1 MRIRFIHSYLVVLLF
16 LFSVHTSNSQVI
28 KDAGLWTTLNLEK
41 KFNKKVSFFLTE
53 EFRMRENITRLNLF
67 YTDLGFSYKP
77 KDFLKL
83 SLSYRNI
90 QKYSID
96 NTFSFRHRFTLDIV
110 LKTKL
115 DKIGLSYRH
124 RIQTEY
130 RDIQTSENGMLPE
143 WFSRSRFEA
152 KYDLGTKLIPYL
164 SVELRYQIK
173 APRQVES
180 DGTWHRIRYAGGIN
194 YEIDKRNTFGA
205 YYLIQ
210 NEFNVSSPQYQ
221 YIIGLEY
228 SITL

>member
-1 MRIRFIHSYLVVLLF
+1 MHIRFIHRYLAALLF

-77 KDFLKL
+77 KDFIKL

-96 NTFSFRHRFTLDIV
+96 NTFSYRHRFTFDVV
-110 LKTKL
+110 LKAKL
-115 DKIGLSYRH
+115 DKMALSYRQ
-124 RIQTEY
+124 RFQTEY
-130 RDIQTSENGMLPE
+130 RDIQTSANGMLPE
-143 WFSRSRFEA
+143 WFARSKFEA
-152 KYDLGTKLIPYL
+152 KYDLGTKLTPYL
-164 SVELRYQIK
+164 SVEFRYQIK

-228 SITL
+228 SISL